1 MRLKQWLVALFS
13 IVALVACGTTTPF
26 VPDGGAEPTADELKS
41 DVVAAA
47 EAFAEAV
54 GNDVLEVEGTK
65 WLNRKAPG
73 VVAVLDTSKDGKVQL
88 DEIRAAH
95 AEMFTRQRV
104 VQVLAAIAVAQI
116 RRRS

>member
-1 MRLKQWLVALFS
+1 MFRGWLVALFS
-13 IVALVACGTTTPF
+13 VVALVSCGTATPSIM
-26 VPDGGAEPTADELKS
+26 PDEPTADALKA

-54 GNDVLEVEGTK
+54 GNDVLEVEGTR
-65 WLNRKAPG
+65 WLNEKAPG

-88 DEIRAAH
+88 DEIRAAQ

-116 RRRS
+116 RRRG